1 MLHGLLHWIPELARL
16 ICVIYFALLTGL
28 SYWLSRRLPIDDT
41 KKLELL
47 SIHCPTQRL
56 IRGLEI
62 LKVGEVRRRKGRGEE
77 RKGGGQRGREGKEG
91 EGRGEGKGERTEG
104 EQMAM
109 KERKGKEWRERGRK
123 RNGREEKEWE
133 RKGEK

>member
-1 MLHGLLHWIPELARL
+1 MVYYTGYTRACLVH
-16 ICVIYFALLTGL
+16 VIYFALLIGL

-77 RKGGGQRGREGKEG
+77 GRERNGEERKGGRRTKGKGREG
-91 EGRGEGKGERTEG
+91 R
-104 EQMAM
+104 
-109 KERKGKEWRERGRK
+109 
-123 RNGREEKEWE
+123 
-133 RKGEK
+133 